1 MGSGV
6 QHPVPVLQ
14 GADLRRWGQ
23 GPSSSRGLPRE
34 DGDLG
39 LRKHYSYV
47 TDIAPTLL
55 DLIGARI
62 PDERRGKPA
71 KERDGVSIAEV
82 LRDDSVPT
90 PHQEQYAEF
99 GGHRGFYRDGWKLVT
114 LHEDP
119 ALLDDPQWQLFD
131 VVLDPAETRD
141 VAAAYPEKVAEL
153 AAAWD
158 QAAWHNTVFPL
169 LSGPDMGRRR
179 PEEAKLGEPVGLLAR
194 GDRVRNGI
202 RTG

>member
-1 MGSGV
+1 M
-6 QHPVPVLQ
+6 
-14 GADLRRWGQ
+14 
-23 GPSSSRGLPRE
+23 
-34 DGDLG
+34 
-39 LRKHYSYV
+39 
-47 TDIAPTLL
+47 
-55 DLIGARI
+55 
-62 PDERRGKPA
+62 
-71 KERDGVSIAEV
+71 
-82 LRDDSVPT
+82 
-90 PHQEQYAEF
+90 
-99 GGHRGFYRDGWKLVT
+99 T